1 MYKMTESL
9 PITSLEKGVQII
21 RSVVKTLPDKP
32 GVYRMYSLKGD
43 LLYVGKAKNLRNRVT
58 SYTLPE
64 KLPHRLKRMISET
77 ATMEILTTHSEIEA
91 LLLESNLIKKL
102 QPRYNILLK
111 DDKSF
116 PYILLTQDHEY
127 PRAIKHR
134 GPQKI
139 KGRYFGPFASTTAVN
154 ECLIILQ
161 KVFMLRNCTDPYFAS
176 RTRPCLQY
184 HIKRCSA
191 PCVKKI
197 SPEAYG
203 DTVQL
208 AIDFITG
215 KSNHVQKKLAKQMN
229 EASDRLDYEEAAV
242 LRDRIALLTRLTAN
256 QRVNVEGL
264 VEADVIA
271 LAEQGGQ
278 TCIQVFF
285 FRHGQNFGN
294 NSFILAHTTESTPA
308 ERLTAFV
315 NQFYADQEPPKLVL
329 LSEELAEFSLVKAS
343 LKEKYNKSIKWEIP
357 QLGPKADI
365 MSHALTNAHDALM
378 RRLNEQASF
387 QSLLEEV
394 GNLFGLSQRPSRIE
408 AYDNSHIQGSNPY
421 GVMIVLDESGFN
433 KKAYRKFAIKSATLD
448 FGGDDYAMMREVM
461 QRRFA
466 RANQSDWPLPD
477 LMLIDGGLGQ
487 LNAVLSIAEEMG
499 IQGPTIVGIAKGE
512 DRNAGRERFFVPGK
526 EPFTLPVGSPVLH
539 FLQRIRDESHRFA
552 IGSHRAGRQKSLF
565 KSKLDDIPGIGP
577 SRKKALLQHFG
588 STQGI
593 SAASVQDLLAVEGIS
608 QKIAD
613 DIYAHFHKVR

>member
-1 MYKMTESL
+1 MTKPL
-9 PITSLEKGVQII
+9 PISSLEKGVQII
-21 RSVVKTLPDKP
+21 KGVVKTLPDAP
-32 GVYRMYSLKGD
+32 GVYRMYNLRGD
-43 LLYVGKAKNLRNRVT
+43 LLYVGKAKNLRSRVT
-58 SYTLPE
+58 SYTLPD
-64 KLPHRLKRMISET
+64 KLPHRLRRMISET
-77 ATMEILTTHSEIEA
+77 TTMEILTTHSEIEA

-116 PYILLTQDHEY
+116 PYILVTQDHDF
-127 PRAIKHR
+127 PRATKHR

-139 KGRYFGPFASTTAVN
+139 KGRYFGPFASGSAVN

-161 KVFMLRNCTDPYFAS
+161 KVFLLRNCTDSYFLD

-197 SPEAYG
+197 SQEDYAES
-203 DTVQL
+203 VQL

-215 KSNHVQKKLAKQMN
+215 KSNQVQKKIAEQMRQ
-229 EASDRLDYEEAAV
+229 ASDRLDYEEAAI
-242 LRDRIALLTRLTAN
+242 LRDRIALITRLTAH

-271 LAEQGGQ
+271 LAEHGGQ

-294 NSFILAHTTESTPA
+294 NAFILAHTTESTSA
-308 ERLTAFV
+308 EKLSAFV
-315 NQFYADQEPPKLVL
+315 NQFYADQAPPKLIL
-329 LSEELAEFSLVKAS
+329 LSEELAESSLVKKS

-357 QLGPKADI
+357 QLGPKAEI
-365 MSHALTNAHDALM
+365 MNHALTNARDALM
-378 RRLNEQASF
+378 RRLSEQASF

-394 GNLFGLSQRPSRIE
+394 GQIFEMPQRPSRIE

-421 GVMIVLDESGFN
+421 GVMVVLDESGFN
-433 KKAYRKFAIKSATLD
+433 KKAYRKFSIKSATLD

-461 QRRFA
+461 RRRFA
-466 RANQSDWPLPD
+466 RANQNDWPLPD
-477 LMLIDGGLGQ
+477 LMLIDGGAGQ
-487 LNAVLSIAEEMG
+487 LNAVLGICEEMG
-499 IQGPTIVGIAKGE
+499 IQGPVIVGIAKGE
-512 DRNAGRERFFVPGK
+512 DRNAGRERFFIPGK
-526 EPFTLPVGSPVLH
+526 EPFSLPHGSPVLH

-565 KSKLDDIPGIGP
+565 KSKLDEIPGIGP
-577 SRKKALLQHFG
+577 RRKKALLQHFG

-593 SAASVQDLLAVEGIS
+593 SAASTQDLLAVDGIN

-613 DIYAHFHKVR
+613 DIYAYFHKG